1 MLKTICHPI
10 YFRYTWEISRHVAG
24 QQRVT

>member
-1 MLKTICHPI
+1 MLKTICHHI